1 MTVNSGTATLAQAID
16 LNALTTGVVTATIAD
31 TAVSDLLHPQDGLTE
46 TGGANAYTITIGTG
60 DAEITAA
67 NLSSLN
73 ALTTVAI
80 DATNVTQ
87 ITGTVAAAN
96 DVYTA
101 GDDGEISGLGN
112 ETVVI
117 SGESSNTLSDAS
129 TLNTLD
135 GNTTGTVNAGSLTT
149 IQGALSDVLTAYAS
163 NGITGLGNEAIT
175 LTDEG
180 SISSTDLNTLDTKTS
195 GDITT
200 HTNLATLTG
209 TVAELNEAFG
219 SEGSTALG
227 NEAAVTITDTTLDA
241 GDLNILNNYTTGLI
255 TATSVET
262 LTGTLA
268 DVNAAYAA
276 VTDSGNGITGLANEA
291 VELTDTRVLA
301 ADLKTLNG

>member
-1 MTVNSGTATLAQAID
+1 M
-16 LNALTTGVVTATIAD
+16 
-31 TAVSDLLHPQDGLTE
+31 
-46 TGGANAYTITIGTG
+46 
-60 DAEITAA
+60 
-67 NLSSLN
+67 
-73 ALTTVAI
+73 
-80 DATNVTQ
+80 
-87 ITGTVAAAN
+87 
-96 DVYTA
+96 
-101 GDDGEISGLGN
+101 
-112 ETVVI
+112 
-117 SGESSNTLSDAS
+117 
-129 TLNTLD
+129 D

-227 NEAAVTITDTTLDA
+227 NEAVTITDTTVDA

-276 VTDSGNGITGLANEA
+276 VADSGNGITGLANEA

-301 ADLKTLNG
+301 ADLKDFKY